1 MTLHLHVVIIDN
13 MKAKLILSAKEI
25 ISESELTEI
34 VVWSTPNPVE
44 PSDNHFKYSL
54 VYIVN
59 GVRIVGFDN
68 ERGKGDHCHLD
79 GLEHRYQFISMDQ
92 LVDDF
97 LSEVDKR
104 RRGKS

>member
-1 MTLHLHVVIIDN
+1 
-13 MKAKLILSAKEI
+13 MKAELILSAKEI

-34 VVWSTPNPVE
+34 VVWSIPTPVE
-44 PSDNHFKYSL
+44 SSDHHFKYSL

-68 ERGKGDHCHLD
+68 ERGKGDHCHLN
-79 GLEHRYQFISMDQ
+79 GVEHRYQFISMDQ

-97 LSEVDKR
+97 FSEVDKR
-104 RRGKS
+104 RGKS